1 MINHTRICFS
11 YNITLINKSVS
22 HSCMTQFQPII
33 NHTKCYFGPLLFF
46 FFFPKYCQWNIVGLC
61 CFLSANSRSKSQSG
75 GNTAGSLWTSFT
87 AVWHQPPEQT
97 EAGPQETPRSVQ
109 ASILLRTAHS
119 STVIS
124 HSWCQ
129 FKILGKQCDKN
140 SLFPNALLC
149 GRRMLQWK
157 PNID

>member
-1 MINHTRICFS
+1 MLFRTFTFFFFS
-11 YNITLINKSVS
+11 
-22 HSCMTQFQPII
+22 F
-33 NHTKCYFGPLLFF
+33 FFLLF